1 MAAMPETERARIR
14 RGSIAD
20 LAALEPLW
28 LSLHHHHAGAMPEL
42 GPYVDDTRS
51 WAVRS
56 RLYREL
62 LARPTTVLL
71 LVYDGAAPVGYGL
84 AYVMTE
90 LDQAWLDD
98 TWSTTEPVGEIE
110 TLAVL
115 PRYRGRGLGTRL
127 LDTLETEMAA
137 AGVANLVLGVLSGNT
152 AAIRLYSRHGYLPTF
167 LYMSKLRG
175 RARTV

>member
-1 MAAMPETERARIR
+1 MQDSERASIR
-14 RGSIAD
+14 RGNIAD

-42 GPYVDDTRS
+42 APYVDDTKS

-56 RLYREL
+56 RLYHEL

-71 LVYDGAAPVGYGL
+71 LAYDGATPIGYCL

-90 LDQAWLDD
+90 QDQAWLDD
-98 TWSTTEPVGEIE
+98 TWSMTEPVGEIE
-110 TLAVL
+110 TFAVL
-115 PRYRGRGLGTRL
+115 PRYRGRGLGTL
-127 LDTLETEMAA
+127 LLETLESEMAA
-137 AGVANLVLGVLSGNT
+137 AGVANLVLGVLSGN
-152 AAIRLYSRHGYLPTF
+152 AGAIRLYARHGYLPTF

-175 RARTV
+175 RPRTV